1 MAENDATNGHTEAA
15 TDLEKKIIKQIEVSK
30 TITRRSGTFISCLLH
45 QKSDLQAILLLFESV
60 FKLNSCTWKV
70 LNVVVCASF
79 HFDLILLTKLFCM
92 HQRIP

>member
-45 QKSDLQAILLLFESV
+45 QK
-60 FKLNSCTWKV
+60 
-70 LNVVVCASF
+70 
-79 HFDLILLTKLFCM
+79 
-92 HQRIP
+92 